1 MGKLIEV
8 DEVEYAQSRQL
19 RDTIAK
25 LMADPKR
32 AAKIEE
38 LRKEV
43 EPNAPT
49 PHLDQMKL
57 TTEPVEKVREEM
69 SALRK
74 ELAEEKAKSEQ
85 DAKLSA
91 LQKKIDAGN
100 AQLLSE
106 GWTTD
111 GLKTLTEFREKEGIL
126 DPIAAAAYYEKLN
139 GAQVAPMQPS
149 SGFGAWNFGEVP
161 KDEND
166 FVKKLMDSHGQND
179 LVVEN
184 EAMKVIK
191 EFRQG
196 GRR

>member
-19 RDTIAK
+19 RDIIVK

-69 SALRK
+69 SALSK

-91 LQKKIDAGN
+91 LQSKIDAGN

>member
-91 LQKKIDAGN
+91 LQRKIDAGN

-161 KDEND
+161 KGEND

>member
-91 LQKKIDAGN
+91 LQRKIDAGN

-106 GWTTD
+106 GWTQD
-111 GLKTLTEFREKEGIL
+111 GIKTLTEFREKEGIL

>member
-91 LQKKIDAGN
+91 LQRKIDAGN
-100 AQLLSE
+100 AKLLSE

>member
-38 LRKEV
+38 LRMEV

-49 PHLDQMKL
+49 LHLDQMKL

-91 LQKKIDAGN
+91 LQRKIDAGN

-191 EFRQG
+191 EFRA

>member
-91 LQKKIDAGN
+91 LQRKIDAGN

>member
-91 LQKKIDAGN
+91 LQRKIDAGN

-161 KDEND
+161 KEEND

>member
-91 LQKKIDAGN
+91 LQRKIDAGN

-191 EFRQG
+191 EFRA

>member
-91 LQKKIDAGN
+91 LQRKIDAGN

-149 SGFGAWNFGEVP
+149 SGFGAWTFGEVP

-191 EFRQG
+191 EFRA

>member
-106 GWTTD
+106 GWTQD
-111 GLKTLTEFREKEGIL
+111 GIKTLTEFREKEGIL